1 MNTHEL
7 IGLMLGAMAIGAS
20 MWSAFLAWRLRRA
33 LKIICVLKGAI
44 GNFFQANAEGER
56 RYHVSEFNDAK
67 GQWQVYALTRD
78 ETGYE
83 LYYRIKTF
91 DTDNAQYNEQQA
103 KMLYNLLIQTLKP
116 NNV

>member
-1 MNTHEL
+1 
-7 IGLMLGAMAIGAS
+7 
-20 MWSAFLAWRLRRA
+20 
-33 LKIICVLKGAI
+33 
-44 GNFFQANAEGER
+44 
-56 RYHVSEFNDAK
+56 
-67 GQWQVYALTRD
+67 VYALTRD